1 MKWVFRIVGGLVGL
15 GVVLIATL
23 AISLFASALR
33 PSRPVGFQQIM
44 VADPGR
50 APIPVSVWYPTDAK
64 PGFVLLGSVG
74 QRVASDGPVTGD
86 RLPLVVISHGTGGSG
101 SAGGAGS
108 GGDGLKYPTGA
119 SVPLMLWHSLRGP
132 GQSSGWQPQQFA
144 AVASCAVLIIMP
156 ASWSGC
162 HCTGRR

>member
-1 MKWVFRIVGGLVGL
+1 MKWVLRIVGGLVGL

-86 RLPLVVISHGTGGSG
+86 RLPLVVISHGTGG
-101 SAGGAGS
+101 
-108 GGDGLKYPTGA
+108 
-119 SVPLMLWHSLRGP
+119 
-132 GQSSGWQPQQFA
+132 A
-144 AVASCAVLIIMP
+144 AISHADTPWPWPKP
-156 ASWSGC
+156 ASWWRLRSIPA
-162 HCTGRR
+162 TISRTPAPWAGRPGWWTAPATLAA